1 MLSRMVSLMIMDAI
15 VLKDMFNQLLNA
27 VHAGDSDTVRR
38 LIAEAREKGGE
49 ETFAGLFIM
58 TDDEYECT
66 LLAHAIA
73 HEYPDIIKILV
84 DEGAE
89 FRHISAS
96 GPTGIK
102 TIKRKLAELK
112 PYLREKYYVTRIGVF
127 GSRVRG
133 DYREDSDL
141 DVLIEYDGPLGLG
154 FVELGDYLSEALG
167 VKVDLANKRTLKEH
181 IGQAILGEVEYV

>member
-1 MLSRMVSLMIMDAI
+1 MVSFMIMDAI
-15 VLKDMFNQLLNA
+15 TLKDMFNQLLNA
-27 VHAGDSDTVRR
+27 VHTGDSHTVRR
-38 LIAEAREKGGE
+38 LISETREKGGE
-49 ETFAGLFIM
+49 ETFANLFRM
-58 TDDEYECT
+58 TDEEYECT
-66 LLAHAIA
+66 LLAHAVA
-73 HEYPDIIKILV
+73 HEHPDIIKILV

-141 DVLIEYDGPLGLG
+141 DVLIEYDGPLSLLEFVGLQYY
-154 FVELGDYLSEALG
+154 LGDVLN
-167 VKVDLANKRTLKEH
+167 VKVDLVDKKGLKKY
-181 IGQAILGEVEYV
+181 IGQAILAEVEYV